1 MLWSVFRWP
10 VEGPVMEL
18 SELLTVMDEVAA
30 SLRFPIDL
38 DETLL
43 RITAGAAEAVP
54 GVDHVSISITGK
66 DGRIETVA
74 PTDLL
79 AIRADEL
86 QYELGEG
93 PCLEAVLDGPVV
105 EVEDLASDLRWP
117 AYGPRAAKE
126 LGVGSQL
133 AFRFHAEPH
142 VRGGFN
148 LYANQPHQL
157 TAETRQVAV
166 LFANLAAVALGWCRQ
181 EETLTEALTTRNLIG
196 QAVGIVMER
205 YRLDPDRAFGFLIRT
220 SQTGNIKLRD
230 VAAGIVSDAISR
242 AE

>member
-1 MLWSVFRWP
+1 
-10 VEGPVMEL
+10 MEL
-18 SELLTVMDEVAA
+18 SDLLAVMDEVAA

-38 DETLL
+38 EDTLL

-54 GVDHVSISITGK
+54 GIDHASISITGK
-66 DGRIETVA
+66 DGRIETLA
-74 PTDLL
+74 PTDTL

-93 PCLEAVLDGPVV
+93 PCLDAVFDASVV
-105 EVEDLASDLRWP
+105 EVDELEGDLRWP
-117 AYGPRAAKE
+117 TYGPRAAKE

-133 AFRFHAEPH
+133 AFQFHAEPH

-148 LYANQPHQL
+148 LYSNEPHQL

-166 LFANLAAVALGWCRQ
+166 LFANLAAVALGWSRQ

-205 YRLDPDRAFGFLIRT
+205 YRLDPDRAFGFLVRT
-220 SQTGNIKLRD
+220 SQTGNIKLHD
-230 VAAGIVSDAISR
+230 VAAGIVSDTISR